1 MQEIQKSL
9 DDEVLTIQE
18 AADFLK
24 IKVSKLRREVF
35 LKKIKYFK
43 FGALLRFKKIHL
55 IEWRESHFRDA
66 INTVAQFQIQ

>member
-1 MQEIQKSL
+1 MQELQKKL
-9 DDEVLTIQE
+9 EDEVLTIQE

-24 IKVSKLRREVF
+24 VKVSKIRREVF

-55 IEWRESHFRDA
+55 IEWREAHFKDA
-66 INTVAQFQIQ
+66 INSVTFQIC